1 MRFFLAAAF
10 ALAAASSLPAQ
21 TPTPTAPP
29 QTVTP
34 PTGTA
39 VATPDLTYAL
49 PIAGNWTFAATPDGS
64 AATFLSPAAM
74 PQLAIRCSRAT
85 RRVSISRAGTVAVP
99 FLNLWTSTLTRSV
112 PASFDPATARIT
124 IQLAAND
131 PLLDALAFTRG
142 RFAVYVSGSPALVL
156 PAWPEVIR
164 VIEDCRS

>member
-21 TPTPTAPP
+21 TPTPAPA
-29 QTVTP
+29 TTP
-34 PTGTA
+34 P
-39 VATPDLTYAL
+39 PDLTYAL
-49 PIAGNWTFAATPDGS
+49 PVAGNWTFAATSDGS
-64 AATFLSPAAM
+64 AATFLSPSAM